1 MRFGARQLTQFLA
14 AMPAAWPTR
23 RHEHAELQ
31 PYLVLTQV
39 RVVVQCSIIV
49 EGRERPQASPRRC
62 GLGGVAMPPDDM
74 EVVRESVTLDH
85 LAELAETGFGNLL
98 KAVVDVGRGIM
109 AIGGEMHAD
118 EEAALLGL
126 GSSQTDLWG
135 VNLYPSQYGQSDWI
149 EFDSMIN
156 IRPRQGNRSRGVE
169 DPAAQEK
176 IVAIVGRLVRS

>member
-1 MRFGARQLTQFLA
+1 
-14 AMPAAWPTR
+14 
-23 RHEHAELQ
+23 
-31 PYLVLTQV
+31 
-39 RVVVQCSIIV
+39 
-49 EGRERPQASPRRC
+49 
-62 GLGGVAMPPDDM
+62 MPPDDM

-156 IRPRQGNRSRGVE
+156 IRPGRAIDRVASRTRLRRRRSW
-169 DPAAQEK
+169 PSLAAWSG
-176 IVAIVGRLVRS
+176 ADSG

>member
-1 MRFGARQLTQFLA
+1 
-14 AMPAAWPTR
+14 
-23 RHEHAELQ
+23 
-31 PYLVLTQV
+31 
-39 RVVVQCSIIV
+39 
-49 EGRERPQASPRRC
+49 
-62 GLGGVAMPPDDM
+62 
-74 EVVRESVTLDH
+74 
-85 LAELAETGFGNLL
+85 
-98 KAVVDVGRGIM
+98 
-109 AIGGEMHAD
+109 
-118 EEAALLGL
+118 LGL